1 MKSKP
6 SNCTNRAGL
15 AGRSSTGV
23 EILSLEGIRDTQLMT
38 YFQLDE
44 KLLHR
49 RHPQTRYPPQESFL
63 LTRQLTVA
71 HKTVAGLRVNL

>member
-44 KLLHR
+44 ILLKN
-49 RHPQTRYPPQESFL
+49 PSF
-63 LTRQLTVA
+63 
-71 HKTVAGLRVNL
+71 